1 MNSEDGKSDIEKP
14 RPERPV
20 AVDPSNEAIHEDLF
34 NVSDG
39 DAVLAK
45 KMALLNAALD
55 DIGMTWYHW
64 KLFCLNGFGY
74 AVDSLLIVC
83 QTVAQ
88 PQVELQYPRAD
99 RIRGISVAS
108 SVGLFVGAVFWG
120 MGADIIG
127 RRVAFNTSLFVCAIF
142 VVIAGAMPS
151 YLSFA
156 AMVAIYSAGS
166 GGNYVLDA
174 TTLHEFLPRKMA
186 FLTTVMAVWWGV
198 GYTVTGLFA
207 WVYMSKFSCARADT
221 CEYANNKG
229 WRYLHYT
236 AGSLVIVC
244 ALLRLAVT
252 KMEHTPKWLLTQGRD
267 REVILVLNKIASSNE
282 RVHSLTLEQLEGLGV
297 VQDDYKRAKHIPRRT
312 FQHIVGLFKTKKLA
326 YSTTLLF
333 FLWILIGIANPL
345 YAVFRPYYLK
355 TRGYMPGETASIYI
369 TWRNYAIAN
378 ICGLVGPFLTWPL
391 LNSRYVGRR
400 GTLAIGAL
408 LTMIFL
414 FAYTQVVTAD
424 QNFAISCVISA
435 VENMLFGSL
444 YGITPELLPTASRG
458 TGYGL
463 AVAINRICNVIASLI
478 GSYAN
483 VETTAPLFVCASF
496 YGGMVIV
503 SMMLPFESDT
513 HTPVGYIAGGGSDS
527 HQRNEPVT

>member
-1 MNSEDGKSDIEKP
+1 MNSEASKNDIEKSQL
-14 RPERPV
+14 ERQV
-20 AVDPSNEAIHEDLF
+20 VGAVPHNELVQESLLNISDSDAIL
-34 NVSDG
+34 V
-39 DAVLAK
+39 K
-45 KMALLNAALD
+45 KMALLNDAMD

-88 PQVELQYPRAD
+88 PQVELQYPRSD

-108 SVGLFVGAVFWG
+108 SVGLFAGAVFWG

-127 RRVAFNTSLFVCAIF
+127 RRVAFNTSLFVCAVF

-151 YLSFA
+151 YVSFA

-174 TTLHEFLPRKMA
+174 TTMHEFLPRKMA
-186 FLTTVMAVWWGV
+186 FLTTIMAVWWGV

-207 WVYMSKFSCARADT
+207 WVYMSNFSCESVST
-221 CEYANNKG
+221 CGNANNKG

-236 AGSLVIVC
+236 AGSLVIIC
-244 ALLRLAVT
+244 ALLRLAVAR
-252 KMEHTPKWLLTQGRD
+252 MEHTPKWLLTQGRD
-267 REVILVLNKIASSNE
+267 KEVIEVLNKISGDNG
-282 RVHSLTLEQLEGLGV
+282 RVHNLTLQELEEVGV
-297 VQDDYKRAKHIPRRT
+297 VQQEDPKHIPKRILR
-312 FQHIVGLFKTKKLA
+312 QIAGLFKTKKLA

-355 TRGYMPGETASIYI
+355 TRGYMPGETPSNYI

-391 LNSRYVGRR
+391 LNAKYVGRR

-414 FAYTQVVTAD
+414 FAYTQVATAD
-424 QNFAISCVISA
+424 QNFAISCVIST
-435 VENMLFGSL
+435 VENMFFGSL

-463 AVAINRICNVIASLI
+463 AVAINRVCNVMASLI

-496 YGGMVIV
+496 YGGMIIV
-503 SMMLPFESDT
+503 SLMLPFE
-513 HTPVGYIAGGGSDS
+513 PGGSASVRYTAEESPDS
-527 HQRNEPVT
+527 HERTEAVT